1 MSQNRFICRV
11 SLVSCALLCAAAT
24 LNAQQT
30 TGRPNGSTQS
40 GVYLVFPFENAGASP
55 RLDWLSEG
63 LEEITIQALSA
74 GGQQVYSHAG
84 RTTELERDGLPF
96 SAKLSRASMLR
107 VAQDLDADFVIFGS
121 FTSDGKTLTID
132 SRVLRTDPL
141 ALLPSV
147 RETGPLESLI
157 EMQSKVVWRLLSE
170 NEKGY
175 RATLAE
181 FSKSQRPL
189 RLDAFEHYIRGLLA
203 NDDEPRLRELR
214 EASRLEPTWPDP
226 YFALGQTYFTRN
238 DCANALSF
246 LAHVPAAHARY
257 VEALF
262 STGVCRLQLNQ
273 PDRAEEEF
281 TSLQKSLTGEA
292 NSEVQT
298 GVSGADLPEI
308 LNNLGIARARRGK
321 TAEAQADLRRAT
333 DLDPDEDDYPFNLGL
348 LAMQSGDFPAAAAA
362 FRDASERKPENP
374 EDRALLVQAL
384 EKAGKQAEADQER
397 ESAAEALGPNAL
409 QAVHVDAK
417 PDATF
422 RLARIRTE
430 LDTTA
435 LRLEIAA
442 SSSGASVANSAAAG
456 VSVDSSA
463 AHLRRG
469 RQELTAGRLDSAES
483 EFRTVLRTE
492 PANAAAHRGLGEIS
506 HRRGKLDDAVKELQ
520 SSLDARDSALVRTM
534 LARIY
539 LEQKKP
545 DLARAEVQRAL
556 KLAPN
561 YPEAKQLLEYLPNS
575 KPGGGKP

>member
-1 MSQNRFICRV
+1 MSQYRFIGRA
-11 SLVSCALLCAAAT
+11 LWVSCVLVCVTASLH
-24 LNAQQT
+24 AQQAPP
-30 TGRPNGSTQS
+30 RSNGSTQA

-55 RLDWLSEG
+55 RFDWLSEG
-63 LEEITIQALSA
+63 LEELTIQALSA
-74 GGQQVYSHAG
+74 AGQQVYSHAG

-132 SRVLRTDPL
+132 SRLLRIDPL
-141 ALLPSV
+141 TLLPSV
-147 RETGPLESLI
+147 RETGALESLI
-157 EMQSKVVWRLLSE
+157 EMQSKVVWRLLGE
-170 NEKGY
+170 NDKAY

-181 FSKSQRPL
+181 FSKAQRPL

-203 NDDEPRLRELR
+203 NEDEPRLRELR
-214 EASRLEPTWPDP
+214 EASRLEPAWPDP
-226 YFALGQTYFTRN
+226 YFALGQTYFSRN
-238 DCANALSF
+238 DCANALAF
-246 LAHVPAAHARY
+246 LAHVPSTHSLY
-257 VEALF
+257 IEALF
-262 STGVCRLQLNQ
+262 STGVCRLQLSQ
-273 PDRAEEEF
+273 PDRAEEIF
-281 TSLQKSLTGEA
+281 ISLQHSLTGGA
-292 NSEVQT
+292 NNETQT

-308 LNNLGIARARRGK
+308 LNNLAIARARLGQ
-321 TAEAQADLRRAT
+321 TAEAQTDLRRAT

-348 LAMQSGDFPAAAAA
+348 LAMQSGNFAAAATA

-374 EDRALLVQAL
+374 EDRSLLVQAL
-384 EKAGKQAEADQER
+384 EKDGKKAEADQER
-397 ESAAEALGPNAL
+397 ESAAESLGPNAL
-409 QAVHVDAK
+409 QSVHLDAK

-435 LRLEIAA
+435 LRLEIA
-442 SSSGASVANSAAAG
+442 SSSKGANSAALG
-456 VSVDSSA
+456 VSADSVA
-463 AHLRRG
+463 AHVRHG
-469 RQELTAGRLDSAES
+469 RQELTAGRLDSAEN
-483 EFRTVLRTE
+483 EFRGVLHTE

-520 SSLDARDSALVRTM
+520 ASLDARDSALVRTM

-545 DLARAEVQRAL
+545 DLARAEAQRAL

-561 YPEAKQLLEYLPNS
+561 YPEAKQLLEHLQNS
-575 KPGGGKP
+575 KPAGDKQ

>member
-1 MSQNRFICRV
+1 MSQNRLISRALFVC
-11 SLVSCALLCAAAT
+11 CALLCAAGS

-30 TGRPNGSTQS
+30 SARSNGSAQP

-63 LEEITIQALSA
+63 LEELTIQALSA

-170 NEKGY
+170 NEKSY

-181 FSKSQRPL
+181 FSKMQRPL

-246 LAHVPAAHARY
+246 LAHVPAAHA
-257 VEALF
+257 
-262 STGVCRLQLNQ
+262 G
-273 PDRAEEEF
+273 
-281 TSLQKSLTGEA
+281 
-292 NSEVQT
+292 
-298 GVSGADLPEI
+298 
-308 LNNLGIARARRGK
+308 
-321 TAEAQADLRRAT
+321 
-333 DLDPDEDDYPFNLGL
+333 
-348 LAMQSGDFPAAAAA
+348 
-362 FRDASERKPENP
+362 
-374 EDRALLVQAL
+374 
-384 EKAGKQAEADQER
+384 
-397 ESAAEALGPNAL
+397 
-409 QAVHVDAK
+409 
-417 PDATF
+417 
-422 RLARIRTE
+422 
-430 LDTTA
+430 
-435 LRLEIAA
+435 
-442 SSSGASVANSAAAG
+442 
-456 VSVDSSA
+456 
-463 AHLRRG
+463 
-469 RQELTAGRLDSAES
+469 
-483 EFRTVLRTE
+483 VLR
-492 PANAAAHRGLGEIS
+492 
-506 HRRGKLDDAVKELQ
+506 Q
-520 SSLDARDSALVRTM
+520 
-534 LARIY
+534 
-539 LEQKKP
+539 
-545 DLARAEVQRAL
+545 
-556 KLAPN
+556 
-561 YPEAKQLLEYLPNS
+561 
-575 KPGGGKP
+575 

>member
-1 MSQNRFICRV
+1 MSQNRFIGCV
-11 SLVSCALLCAAAT
+11 VLVSCALLCAAAS
-24 LNAQQT
+24 LNAQQASPRT
-30 TGRPNGSTQS
+30 SNGSAQS

-55 RLDWLSEG
+55 RLDWLGEG
-63 LEEITIQALSA
+63 LEELTIQALSS

-84 RTTELERDGLPF
+84 RTTELERNGLPF
-96 SAKLSRASMLR
+96 FAKLSRASMLR

-121 FTSDGKTLTID
+121 FTSDGKSLTID

-141 ALLPSV
+141 MLLPTV
-147 RETGPLESLI
+147 RETGPLDSLI
-157 EMQSKVVWRLLSE
+157 EMQSKLVWSLISE
-170 NEKGY
+170 NDKRY
-175 RATLAE
+175 RPTLAE
-181 FSKSQRPL
+181 FSKAQRPL

-203 NDDEPRLRELR
+203 NEDEPRIRELR
-214 EASRLEPTWPDP
+214 EASRLEPAWPDP

-238 DCANALSF
+238 DCATALSF
-246 LAHVPAAHARY
+246 LAHIPPAHDRY

-273 PDRAEEEF
+273 PDRAEEVF
-281 TSLQKSLTGEA
+281 TSLQKSLNGDA
-292 NSEVQT
+292 KGDSQT
-298 GVSGADLPEI
+298 GASGGDLPEI
-308 LNNLGIARARRGK
+308 LNNLAVAHARRGK
-321 TAEAQADLRRAT
+321 IAEAQAGLHRAT

-348 LAMQSGDFPAAAAA
+348 LALQSGDFAAAATA
-362 FRDASERKPENP
+362 FREASERKPENP

-384 EKAGKQAEADQER
+384 EKAGKKAEADQER
-397 ESAAEALGPNAL
+397 ESAAESLGPNAL
-409 QAVHVDAK
+409 QSVHVDAK

-435 LRLEIAA
+435 LRLETAA
-442 SSSGASVANSAAAG
+442 SGSAANSVAP
-456 VSVDSSA
+456 VDSSA
-463 AHLRRG
+463 SHIRRG
-469 RQELTAGRLDSAES
+469 RQELAVGSLDSAET
-483 EFRTVLRTE
+483 EFRGVLHTE
-492 PANAAAHRGLGEIS
+492 PTNAAAHRGLAEIN

-520 SSLDARDSALVRTM
+520 ASLDARDSALVRTI

-561 YPEAKQLLEYLPNS
+561 YSEAKQLLEHLQNS
-575 KPGGGKP
+575 KPSGGAQ

>member
-1 MSQNRFICRV
+1 MSQYRFIGSV
-11 SLVSCALLCAAAT
+11 VLISCVLLCAAAS
-24 LNAQQT
+24 LDAQQASPR
-30 TGRPNGSTQS
+30 TGNGSAQS
-40 GVYLVFPFENAGASP
+40 GIYLVFPFENAGASP
-55 RLDWLSEG
+55 RLDWLGEG
-63 LEEITIQALSA
+63 LEELTIQALSA

-84 RTTELERDGLPF
+84 RTTELERNGLPF

-141 ALLPSV
+141 MLLPSV
-147 RETGPLESLI
+147 RETGPLDSLI
-157 EMQSKVVWRLLSE
+157 EMQSKLVWRLISE
-170 NEKGY
+170 NDKRY
-175 RATLAE
+175 RPSLAE
-181 FSKSQRPL
+181 FSKAQRPL

-203 NDDEPRLRELR
+203 NEDEPRIRELR
-214 EASRLEPTWPDP
+214 EASRLEPAWPDP

-238 DCANALSF
+238 DCTTALSF
-246 LAHVPAAHARY
+246 LVHIPPAHDQY

-273 PDRAEEEF
+273 PDRAEEVF
-281 TSLQKSLTGEA
+281 TSLQKVLSGD
-292 NSEVQT
+292 SKGDDQT
-298 GVSGADLPEI
+298 GASGGDLPEI
-308 LNNLGIARARRGK
+308 LNDLAIAHARRGK
-321 TAEAQADLRRAT
+321 IAEAQVALRRAT

-348 LAMQSGDFPAAAAA
+348 LAMQSGDFAAATTA
-362 FRDASERKPENP
+362 FREASERKPENP

-384 EKAGKQAEADQER
+384 EKAGKKAEADQER
-397 ESAAEALGPNAL
+397 ESATESLGPTAL
-409 QAVHVDAK
+409 QSVHLDAK

-422 RLARIRTE
+422 RLARIRSE

-442 SSSGASVANSAAAG
+442 SGSAANSAASGAA
-456 VSVDSSA
+456 VDSSA
-463 AHLRRG
+463 SHIRRG
-469 RQELTAGRLDSAES
+469 RQELAVGRLDSAET
-483 EFRTVLRTE
+483 EFRGVLRTE
-492 PANAAAHRGLGEIS
+492 PTNAAAHRGLAEID

-520 SSLDARDSALVRTM
+520 ASLDARDSALVRTI

-561 YPEAKQLLEYLPNS
+561 YSEAKQLLEHLQNS
-575 KPGGGKP
+575 RPSGGGQ

>member
-1 MSQNRFICRV
+1 MPQNRFIRRIL
-11 SLVSCALLCAAAT
+11 LVCCASLCAAAG
-24 LNAQQT
+24 LDAQQT
-30 TGRPNGSTQS
+30 SARPNGSSQA

-63 LEEITIQALSA
+63 LEELTIQALSA
-74 GGQQVYSHAG
+74 GGEQVYSHAG

-141 ALLPSV
+141 ALLPPV

-157 EMQSKVVWRLLSE
+157 EMQSKVVWRLLSG
-170 NEKGY
+170 NDKAY
-175 RATLAE
+175 RATLTE
-181 FSKSQRPL
+181 FSKAQRPL

-203 NDDEPRLRELR
+203 NEDEPRLRELR

-238 DCANALSF
+238 DCTNALAF
-246 LAHVPAAHARY
+246 LAHVPAAHSRY

-273 PDRAEEEF
+273 PDRAEEVF
-281 TSLQKSLTGEA
+281 TSLQSSLTGA
-292 NSEVQT
+292 NNEGPN
-298 GVSGADLPEI
+298 GVSGTDLPEI
-308 LNNLGIARARRGK
+308 LNNLAIARARRGK
-321 TAEAQADLRRAT
+321 TAEAQSDLRRAT

-348 LAMQSGDFPAAAAA
+348 LAIQSGDFAAAAPA

-374 EDRALLVQAL
+374 EDRLLLVESL
-384 EKAGKQAEADQER
+384 EKAGKKAEADQER

-409 QAVHVDAK
+409 QSVHIDGK
-417 PDATF
+417 PDSTF
-422 RLARIRTE
+422 RLARIRSE

-435 LRLEIAA
+435 LRLEIATA
-442 SSSGASVANSAAAG
+442 ASGASGTKSASES

-469 RQELTAGRLDSAES
+469 RQELTAGRLDSAEN

-561 YPEAKQLLEYLPNS
+561 YPEAKQLLEHLQNS
-575 KPGGGKP
+575 KASGGKQ